1 MDRVAI
7 IERKDVEHIARLARL
22 ALSEEE
28 KELIQR
34 QLETILEYAAI
45 LNEVDTEGVEPSAH
59 VVALTNVLRP
69 DERRPSM
76 PKEKALANAPEARD
90 GYFYVPRILDE

>member
-1 MDRVAI
+1 MAI

-45 LNEVDTEGVEPSAH
+45 LNEVNTDGVEPSAH

-69 DERRPSM
+69 DVRRPSM